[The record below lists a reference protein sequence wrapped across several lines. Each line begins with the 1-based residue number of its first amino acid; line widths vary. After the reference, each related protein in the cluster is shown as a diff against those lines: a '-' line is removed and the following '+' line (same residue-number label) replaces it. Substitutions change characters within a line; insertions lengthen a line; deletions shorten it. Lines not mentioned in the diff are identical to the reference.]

1 MIPTQ
6 MLHYSFKL
14 LINKIT
20 KSIAFTT
27 RRSIN

>member
-1 MIPTQ
+1 MYIGGTNDTQ

-27 RRSIN
+27 